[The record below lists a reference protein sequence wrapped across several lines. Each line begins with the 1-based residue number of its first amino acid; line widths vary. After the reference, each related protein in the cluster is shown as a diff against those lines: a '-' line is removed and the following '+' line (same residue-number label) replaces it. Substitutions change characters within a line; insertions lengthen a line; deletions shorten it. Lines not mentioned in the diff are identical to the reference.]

1 MKIVSKLTIIT
12 LLFITGCSTT
22 PTTYKTIS
30 VKDAQAK
37 MTTSEDVVLLDVRT
51 PEEYEE
57 KHIQGSILI
66 PDYDIKTEIETQ
78 IPNKDTTIIVYCRS
92 GNRSRNVANKLIT
105 MGYKDVYDLG
115 GINNYP
121 YTEDIVTN

>member
-1 MKIVSKLTIIT
+1 MKILSKLTIIT

-22 PTTYKTIS
+22 QTTYKTVS
-30 VKDAQAK
+30 AKDAQAK

-51 PEEYEE
+51 LEEYEE

-66 PDYDIKTEIETQ
+66 PDYDIETEIETQ

-121 YTEDIVTN
+121 YTENIVTN